1 MNKNNEIL
9 SFIKLQEQ
17 VLDLTIRIRVLET
30 LLIKNN
36 VIKEEDYVKE
46 LNSAGEL
53 ISDKIKEAY
62 KGIEEL
68 KDQLKEIKPEPVE
81 EVKC

>member
-30 LLIKNN
+30 LLVKNN
-36 VIKEEDYVKE
+36 VIKEDDYVKE

>member
-1 MNKNNEIL
+1 MKNNEIL

-17 VLDLTIRIRVLET
+17 ILDLTIRVRVLET
-30 LLIKNN
+30 VLVKNDI
-36 VIKEEDYVKE
+36 IKEEVYIKE
-46 LNSAGEL
+46 LNAAGEL

-68 KDQLKEIKPEPVE
+68 KNQLKEIKPEHIE
-81 EVKC
+81 ETKC